1 MRRIYLDH
9 AATTPPDSE
18 AMQAA
23 LEAVLRDF
31 GNPSSGHIYGRRAR
45 DLLDDAADSLAR
57 SIGARRGEEILFT
70 SGGTEADNLAL
81 RGVSALLPPEQAI
94 AISTIEHAAIM
105 DTAAQLEAGGRR
117 IVRLPVN
124 SRGLLELEGLA
135 ERLKAE
141 KVGLLSLIWANNEI
155 GSVQDMLSVAGLCKR
170 LGILSHSD
178 AVQALGK
185 LPVRMDEVPL
195 DMLTGSAHKFYGPKG
210 SGFLYVKRGTRLEPA
225 ITGGLQ
231 QGGLRGGT
239 ENILGALAMAHSLET
254 CIHAME
260 PEAERLRSLA
270 RFFLKELGEMDGLV
284 VNSAGEDLP
293 GHLSLS
299 FNGIEGEA
307 LLLSLDL
314 DGIAISSGSACHT
327 GMIEPSHVLKAIGL
341 SDSQAK
347 GSIRLVCGRDTTQE
361 DLTFSAGRIRDH
373 VARLGGL
380 L

>member
-9 AATTPPDSE
+9 AATTPPDRE

-31 GNPSSGHIYGRRAR
+31 GNPSSGHLFGRRAR

-105 DTAAQLEAGGRR
+105 DTAAQLESGGRR

-124 SRGLLELEGLA
+124 AQGKLEMDGLE

-155 GSVQDMLSVAGLCKR
+155 GSVQDMLPVVELCKR

-185 LPVRMDEVPL
+185 LPLRVDEVPL
-195 DMLTGSAHKFYGPKG
+195 DLLTGSAHKFYGPKG
-210 SGFLYVKRGTRLEPA
+210 IGFLYVKRGTRLEPA

-239 ENILGALAMAHSLET
+239 ENILGALAMARSLES
-254 CIHAME
+254 CLRIME

-270 RFFLKELGEMDGLV
+270 RFFLEELGELDGLL
-284 VNSAGEDLP
+284 VNSAGQDLP

-299 FNGIEGEA
+299 FDGIEGEA

-347 GSIRLVCGRDTTQE
+347 GSIRLVCGRDTTEE
-361 DLTFSAGRIRDH
+361 DLAFTALRIREH
-373 VARLGGL
+373 ISRLGGL

>member
-155 GSVQDMLSVAGLCKR
+155 GSVQDMLSMAGLCKR